1 MGGDFKDVGGP
12 VAGLLANLS
21 MCNATVDFESLQ
33 ELLRSLPNLELS
45 HLKRTAQ
52 EFSRGLRHFQMWK
65 CKGFESYVANI
76 APLLNM
82 NCDQVKDLYN
92 DFQTT
97 LYGIAK
103 IEATSSLGLRVCLTM
118 KNVHIFACK

>member
-45 HLKRTAQ
+45 HLKFNNCKRLTRPTVSFGRSSNKKTWKNCKVTLVLVTVATL
-52 EFSRGLRHFQMWK
+52 LRDVLLQQKLNLFTPT
-65 CKGFESYVANI
+65 
-76 APLLNM
+76 PL
-82 NCDQVKDLYN
+82 V
-92 DFQTT
+92 
-97 LYGIAK
+97 
-103 IEATSSLGLRVCLTM
+103 VC
-118 KNVHIFACK
+118 V